1 MTTREYSAE
10 VCPICQGRDLAD
22 LGKLELT
29 HGDHAQVVGYVV
41 GCEKCLTHCEIK
53 RDGEFTWR
61 DADEKQIFEDDERA
75 EGTLSE

>member
-1 MTTREYSAE
+1 MSREYSAE

-22 LGKLELT
+22 LGKLERIV
-29 HGDHAQVVGYVV
+29 GDVATVIGHVD

-53 RDGEFTWR
+53 RDGDFTWH
-61 DADEKQIFEDDERA
+61 DAKGKQIFEDDERA